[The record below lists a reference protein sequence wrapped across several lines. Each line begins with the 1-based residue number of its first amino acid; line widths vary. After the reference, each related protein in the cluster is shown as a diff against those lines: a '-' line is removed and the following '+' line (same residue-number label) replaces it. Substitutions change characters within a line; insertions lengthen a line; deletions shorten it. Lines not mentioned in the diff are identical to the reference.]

1 MFAAILICLF
11 LYFFLFKQKTAYE
24 MRISDWSSDVCSS
37 DLRSWRIG
45 RNVLVRTDS
54 GGGTH
59 EFLDYCHRR
68 RLGYSI
74 GFTLTDDIVT
84 AMDTHLSDRDWA
96 PAYDADGQV
105 RPGAWVVEVTG
116 ITELSG
122 WPPGM
127 RLLVRKERP
136 HPGAQLRFTDRD
148 GLRLTAFVT
157 NTSRGQLPDLE
168 LRHRRRAR
176 CEEIGRA
183 HV

>member
-59 EFLDYCHRR
+59 EFLDSCYRR
-68 RLGYSI
+68 RLGYLI

-84 AMDTHLSDRDWA
+84 TMDTERKS
-96 PAYDADGQV
+96 
-105 RPGAWVVEVTG
+105 VVYGKSVSIRVDLGG
-116 ITELSG
+116 IVLIQ
-122 WPPGM
+122 
-127 RLLVRKERP
+127 KER
-136 HPGAQLRFTDRD
+136 TI
-148 GLRLTAFVT
+148 
-157 NTSRGQLPDLE
+157 NTETLNEGNRNT
-168 LRHRRRAR
+168 
-176 CEEIGRA
+176 
-183 HV
+183 